1 MIILTHI
8 MRHNHRQIHWEWNV
22 HTLYEYIIRHYII
35 LQNAWKWPKILQMH
49 TCTVQQT
56 TKPKE
61 RRKVNKEVK
70 KIITKCFMVTDCT
83 DDSVI
88 CNKCSHKCYKIRND
102 EFAPFSKQTTDSV
115 DDATF
120 HPTAKK
126 PKSNPAASPPSVKL
140 SIPSTNR
147 GHSYCFIC
155 KKPGPK
161 LVVTPIKARFTA
173 FLHNGVY
180 VPAGLRCCPG
190 HIVDGI
196 LTSDALQKI
205 RISNDST
212 YFNRTSIL
220 LHRLA
225 MFYHQLMF
233 YPQNEG
239 LFLANCHIIHLLNVS
254 ANMMSNHNSFTVES
268 FVTRKL

>member
-1 MIILTHI
+1 M
-8 MRHNHRQIHWEWNV
+8 

-35 LQNAWKWPKILQMH
+35 LQNAWILPKILQMR
-49 TCTVQQT
+49 TVQQT

-70 KIITKCFMVTDCT
+70 KILTKCFMVTDCT

-102 EFAPFSKQTTDSV
+102 EFVPFSKQTTDSV
-115 DDATF
+115 DDPTF

-126 PKSNPAASPPSVKL
+126 PKSNPAASQPSVKL

-173 FLHNGVY
+173 FLHNEVY
-180 VPAGLRCCPG
+180 VPAGSRCCPG
-190 HIVDGI
+190 H
-196 LTSDALQKI
+196 
-205 RISNDST
+205 
-212 YFNRTSIL
+212 Y
-220 LHRLA
+220 
-225 MFYHQLMF
+225 
-233 YPQNEG
+233 
-239 LFLANCHIIHLLNVS
+239 
-254 ANMMSNHNSFTVES
+254 
-268 FVTRKL
+268 